1 MRTKRIVEVVMKEVN
16 QFFLFILCACFFG
29 IHINAQTGEGIG
41 DGGRAIEAHTR
52 IAGADE
58 ITDKFEKAAVSIKG
72 SWRLINSATNKEV
85 YHLYVSRKQL
95 AKAGVKVAG
104 DAEAVPVYVKT
115 ADEYEPILVEDEGQH
130 NLLVGAPNYR
140 GIGAIVTTDG
150 FILTVR
156 RVVSAWNSVLDFVAN
171 APKGIVMSADLK
183 QILDTNAPP
192 PLNWIPTKTKPRNG
206 TLGKL
211 NVRIKSSGEYTG
223 VNDSL
228 NVRLPG
234 GDLKWIEARLAQSST
249 RNDLALIKIE
259 TPQKLTKIEFY
270 DNFDTLKKGQ
280 NIFIAYVNVLSDI
293 KLAVMTTSVSEITP
307 QTNEADNVIRLKST
321 GDIFGSPASDPQFPN
336 LRGYFKA
343 LSLEWDGSPVFDN
356 QGRIIGIYAGYTWE
370 TNLHQVVPIRHAGG
384 LLGK

>member
-1 MRTKRIVEVVMKEVN
+1 MKEVN

-29 IHINAQTGEGIG
+29 IHINAQTGERIG
-41 DGGRAIEAHTR
+41 DRAIEAHTR
-52 IAGADE
+52 ITGADE
-58 ITDKFEKAAVSIKG
+58 ITDKFEKSAVSIKG
-72 SWRLINSATNKEV
+72 SWRLINPATKKQI

-95 AKAGVKVAG
+95 AKAGVKVSG

-115 ADEYEPILVEDEGQH
+115 ADEYEPVLVENEGQY
-130 NLLVGAPNYR
+130 NLIVGAPNYR

-156 RVVSAWNSVLDFVAN
+156 RVVSAWNSVFDFVAN

-234 GDLKWIEARLAQSST
+234 GDLKWIEARLTQSST
-249 RNDLALIKIE
+249 RNDLALIKID
-259 TPQKLTKIEFY
+259 TPQKLTKVEFY

-280 NIFIAYVNVLSDI
+280 NVFIVYADLKDAMLG
-293 KLAVMTTSVSEITP
+293 KLTVMTTSVSDITP

-336 LRGYFKA
+336 LREYFKL
-343 LSLEWDGSPVFDN
+343 LSLEWHGSPVFDN
-356 QGRIIGIYAGYTWE
+356 QGRITGIYAGYTWE
-370 TNLHQVVPIRHAGG
+370 TNLHEVVPIRHAGE